1 MKKIKSTIMG
11 IFIISATFSLI
22 VAANAGN
29 TLPQQTISE
38 TKRYDNGNQ
47 PLFYAEISFYIY
59 EGGGCGCVPII
70 NVSIYAYGLDTDH
83 NDSGFTDEYGLCIL
97 ELEYDHTYR
106 VLIEDEEFQN
116 ILFDFYVLD
125 DQTFAFH
132 LDEDSPTQNFPVL
145 YNLLQRIE
153 MAIKLIN

>member
-1 MKKIKSTIMG
+1 MKRIKSAVMASL
-11 IFIISATFSLI
+11 IIVAAFSLI
-22 VAANAGN
+22 VAANAVN
-29 TLPQQTISE
+29 IEMQQNILSK
-38 TKRYDNGNQ
+38 TKNNNSNQ
-47 PLFYAEISFYIY
+47 LTSYAQISFYVY

-145 YNLLQRIE
+145 YNLLQRVE